1 MKNNIE
7 VLKEFR
13 KLSRI
18 LTFYNREN
26 FQITDPKWLQN
37 FLIALIFSYFL
48 LSFGMLLLIAIW
60 FCFDCNFEISQI
72 AFPISMSFYSLQ
84 VPLIYFSMAS
94 NNRKI
99 IQTMDHIQEVIDKR
113 EPSTSAG
120 KLQPVKMIIFKIN

>member
-1 MKNNIE
+1 MKKNIQ

-18 LTFYNREN
+18 LTFYSREN
-26 FQITDPKWLQN
+26 FQTADRKVWLQN

-60 FCFDCNFEISQI
+60 FCFDCDFEISQI

-84 VPLIYFSMAS
+84 VLLMYISMAS
-94 NNRKI
+94 NNRQI
-99 IQTMDHIQEVIDKR
+99 IQTMDHFQEVIEKR
-113 EPSTSAG
+113 EHSIRSYCR
-120 KLQPVKMIIFKIN
+120 